1 MTIPETKANAVKIA
15 VIYCRVSNSKQK
27 TEHDGLRSQE
37 TRCREYARYRECE
50 VVHVFED
57 DMSGGKVS
65 RPGMDAMLT
74 FLKRHRR
81 DAPFVIIDDLSRLA
95 RGIQAHWD
103 LRELITGAGG
113 ELISPSIEFGTD
125 SDSVLVENIRASVAQ
140 HQRQKNAEQ
149 TKDRMRA
156 RVMNGYWVFW
166 APKGYKFKKKRGYG
180 SVLVRDEPL
189 ASIIAEGLEGFASR
203 RFETQVELKRF
214 FESKPEFPKD
224 LPGGEIRNQRS
235 KDMLLQP
242 LYAGYV
248 EAPNWGVSL
257 REGQH
262 EGLISFTTFQTIQKR
277 LTETARAPVKKN
289 LTEDFPLRAFAACG
303 DCGHALTACWSKSKT
318 GKRHPYYQCFN
329 KECVSC
335 RKSIRRDEIESD
347 FEALVRSLA
356 PSGDLIALARKMFR
370 EIWDHQTAG
379 LADAVKAMK
388 AQATKLDGE
397 INAYL
402 DRILATSSPS
412 VISAYEKRIAALE
425 SEKIA
430 LNEKAAESA
439 RPVKPFDEA
448 FRTPLA
454 FLANP
459 WKLWDKGDLKHRR
472 MLMKLAFSS
481 QPQYVRG
488 VGFRTPDIALPF
500 RALAQFCGCKRE
512 MARPKGFEPLTPRFV
527 VWCSI
532 QLSYGRVP
540 FLRFGGEPR
549 RERRGN

>member
-1 MTIPETKANAVKIA
+1 MTLTETKADAERIA
-15 VIYCRVSNSKQK
+15 VIYSRVSNSKQR
-27 TEHDGLRSQE
+27 TEHDGLRSQQ

-50 VVHVFED
+50 VVAVFED

-65 RPGMDAMLT
+65 RPGMDAMLA
-74 FLKRHRR
+74 FLKKHRR
-81 DAPFVIIDDLSRLA
+81 AEPYVIIDDVSRLA
-95 RGIQAHWD
+95 RGIQAHWQ
-103 LRELITGAGG
+103 LRELIMSAGG
-113 ELISPSIEFGTD
+113 DLISPSIEFGTN
-125 SDSVLVENIRASVAQ
+125 SDSRLVENMRAVVAQ
-140 HQRQKNAEQ
+140 HQLEKNKEQ
-149 TKDRMRA
+149 TRHRMEA
-156 RVMNGYWVFW
+156 RVKNGYWTFW
-166 APKGYKFKKKRGYG
+166 APKGYRFEKRKGFG

-189 ASIIAEGLEGFASR
+189 ASLIAEGLEGFASR

-224 LPGGEIRNQRS
+224 LPNGKIRNQRI
-235 KDMLLQP
+235 KDMLTQP
-242 LYAGYV
+242 LYAGYIRL
-248 EAPNWGVSL
+248 ARWDVSL
-257 REGQH
+257 REAQH
-262 EGLISFTTFQTIQKR
+262 EGLISFSTFQAIQKR

-335 RKSIRRDEIESD
+335 RKSIRRDEIERD
-347 FEALVRSLA
+347 FEVLVRSLT
-356 PSGDLIALARKMFR
+356 PSHDLVALARKMFR

-379 LADAVKAMK
+379 LADAAKAMK

-402 DRILATSSPS
+402 DRVLAASSPS

-425 SEKIA
+425 AEKIA
-430 LNEKAAESA
+430 LTEKAAEIA
-439 RPVKPFDEA
+439 RPAKPFDEA
-448 FRTPLA
+448 FQTLLA
-454 FLANP
+454 FLSKP
-459 WKLWDKGDLKHRR
+459 WKLWAKGDLKHRR

-488 VGFRTPDIALPF
+488 EGFRTPDIALPF
-500 RALAQFCGCKRE
+500 KALGRLCMGKCE

-540 FLRFGGEPR
+540 FLR
-549 RERRGN
+549 